1 MSYVID
7 FGGTIM
13 EVPLTFFKNNLNY
26 KIVKHDL
33 IGDTHFINYGGITI
47 SVHDNIWKKVQI
59 DLRDSKI
66 DGILE

>member
-7 FGGTIM
+7 FGGTTM

-26 KIVKHDL
+26 KIIKHDL
-33 IGDTHFINYGGITI
+33 IGYTHFINYGGITI
-47 SVHDNIWKKVQI
+47 SVHDNTWKRVQI

-66 DGILE
+66 DSILE

>member
-26 KIVKHDL
+26 KILDFVDMFVL
-33 IGDTHFINYGGITI
+33 
-47 SVHDNIWKKVQI
+47 SVMKVYEN
-59 DLRDSKI
+59 LEVNSLKLP
-66 DGILE
+66 ILKTYRKD

>member
-13 EVPLTFFKNNLNY
+13 EVPLTFFKNSLNY

-33 IGDTHFINYGGITI
+33 IGDTHFINYGGITFSI
-47 SVHDNIWKKVQI
+47 HDNIWQKVQI

-66 DGILE
+66 DSILE

>member
-1 MSYVID
+1 MGYIID
-7 FGGTIM
+7 FGGSVM

-26 KIVKHDL
+26 KIVQHDI

-47 SVHDNIWKKVQI
+47 SVHNNIWEKVQI

-66 DGILE
+66 NSILE

>member
-7 FGGTIM
+7 FGGTVM

-26 KIVKHDL
+26 KIISHDL
-33 IGDTHFINYGGITI
+33 IGDIHFINYDGITI
-47 SVHDNIWKKVQI
+47 SVHNNIWKKVQI

-66 DGILE
+66 DSILE

>member
-26 KIVKHDL
+26 KIVRHDI
-33 IGDTHFINYGGITI
+33 IGDTHFINYSGITI
-47 SVHDNIWKKVQI
+47 SVHNNIWKKVQI
-59 DLRDSKI
+59 DLRDTKI
-66 DGILE
+66 NSILE